1 MALTEPIRNSN
12 DVKKLVGY
20 YLEKEEPRNYA
31 LIVLGIYTAL
41 RISDILNLR
50 WRDVYDFNTEKF
62 YECITLVE
70 KKTGKDK
77 CLALNSDAL
86 QVLKYYQKKANNS
99 WDKEGFLFVSKTDGR
114 AISRIQAYRIVKK
127 AAAAIGL
134 PNNISCHSLRKTFG
148 YHAWKKHVPVAVIMD
163 IYNHTSLSVTRRYLG
178 VCQDD
183 RNDVYKSMSFFD

>member
-1 MALTEPIRNSN
+1 MALTEPIRNRN
-12 DVKKLVGY
+12 DVKKLVDY

-50 WRDVYDFNTEKF
+50 WGDVYDFNAEKF
-62 YECITLVE
+62 CECITLVE

-86 QVLKYYQKKANNS
+86 QVLKYYQKKADNS

-134 PNNISCHSLRKTFG
+134 ANNISCHSLRKTFG

-183 RNDVYKSMSFFD
+183 RNDVYKNMSFFD